1 MGTNQFPL
9 LSSKEQLALKDTLHY
24 MKMAEL
30 RKACLTLSLPE
41 KGKKALLIERILTF
55 IKERI
60 VILVPQV
67 PVASLAKNHP
77 IQSLSPSSLMLYGG
91 YKNDLKTRN
100 FFKKLIG
107 PHFHFTAFGIDWLND
122 HWLQGNSP
130 TYQEFADFWVQE
142 TTRRKQEKPKPKD
155 EWMFIRFMQQ
165 MEKEEPES
173 KQEDLLHAWK
183 QVQWQKREEGFQLL
197 DKAKKVLK

>member
-1 MGTNQFPL
+1 MHFKQFPL
-9 LSSKEQLALKDTLHY
+9 LNEVDQLALQDALHY

-30 RKACLTLSLPE
+30 KKACLILALPD
-41 KGKKALLIERILTF
+41 KGKKAALIERILTF
-55 IKERI
+55 IQEGRI
-60 VILVPQV
+60 TTIPKI
-67 PVASLAKNHP
+67 PATSLAKNYP
-77 IQSLSPSSLMLYGG
+77 VQPLAASRLMLYGE

-107 PHFHFTAFGIDWLND
+107 PQFHFTAFGIDWLND
-122 HWLQGNSP
+122 RWLQSNPP

-142 TTRRKQEKPKPKD
+142 TARRKQEKPKPKD

-165 MEKEEPES
+165 MEKEEPEA

-183 QVQWQKREEGFQLL
+183 QVQAQKKEEGFQLL

>member
-1 MGTNQFPL
+1 MKGYQFPL
-9 LSSKEQLALKDTLHY
+9 LPLKEQSTLQDALHY

-30 RKACLTLSLPE
+30 
-41 KGKKALLIERILTF
+41 KKALLIERILTL
-55 IKERI
+55 IKDGI
-60 VILVPQV
+60 VILVPQA

-77 IQSLSPSSLMLYGG
+77 IQSLSPSSLMLYGS

-107 PHFHFTAFGIDWLND
+107 PQFHFTAFGIDWLNE
-122 HWLQGNSP
+122 HWLQGKPP
-130 TYQEFADFWVQE
+130 TYQEFADFWSQE
-142 TTRRKQEKPKPKD
+142 TAQHKQEKPKPKD

-165 MEKEEPES
+165 MEKEEPEA

-197 DKAKKVLK
+197 DKANKVLK